1 MHFKN
6 NMPEFN
12 KQLFFD
18 PKIDIVGKEVPLA
31 ALEKTGNVLQERY
44 DKAMDNE
51 TKIGAVAKK
60 LKASSNSVDHEVAN
74 QILKTYQDKLATRAK
89 NGKYFDMVWQT
100 QQDALDVAGM
110 YEGLSN
116 RNKTISEYE
125 KMIDLN
131 PKINDP
137 KVKEYLKNQFKQNVK
152 ASQFDTENNI
162 LQGLDVNAP
171 NIVNDFDYG
180 KWAMENAGQWKPD
193 TFGGK
198 NVKTISTKAGDKLP
212 DGTISGG
219 GLYKVIGNHVTE
231 KVSKQE
237 IMQGLSKMAQEHP
250 ELQATLK
257 RDMEVYGPE
266 VTMAKLNKTFNAA
279 ADAHAYT
286 RQLANEDSYIFD
298 EQSTNTKNGY
308 GKNLPVQP
316 EGFTQ
321 LPSAIFKNPI
331 TKNPLKI
338 DSNGNIINFENNSN
352 VIRSKGAI
360 ESVDSDKFIG
370 NSNIIKSNDLSNEN
384 SITYKRVVDHL
395 KKLGKIPE
403 GADRKVRN
411 LAIANFW
418 NNELA
423 EAESSISVAKLGDKK
438 ANDYFAEINR
448 AYFGDL
454 APNASA
460 KGTSVLT
467 GQLAQATFTNEKG
480 EKINSK
486 QLFND
491 VKDRNV
497 RVTGL
502 VSQYQSPF
510 EYGSHYMTATD
521 PETGETKNYLIEPD
535 LNTKNT
541 GAYFANRIVNST
553 KQKDLVSKW
562 NDGYG
567 IQYEATPVNGGKE
580 YVIYLNKDINT
591 PVTLNN
597 EEVQMLS
604 RYPEGQASK
613 ILNDIYLSKKQ

>member
-1 MHFKN
+1 
-6 NMPEFN
+6 MPEFN

-60 LKASSNSVDHEVAN
+60 LAASSNPVDRETAN

-116 RNKTISEYE
+116 KNKTISEYE

-219 GLYKVIGNHVTE
+219 GLYKLIGNHVTE

-237 IMQGLSKMAQEHP
+237 IMQGLNKMAQEHP
-250 ELQATLK
+250 ELQATLQ
-257 RDMEVYGPE
+257 RDMQVYGPE
-266 VTMAKLNKTFNAA
+266 ATMSKLNQTFNAA

-286 RQLANEDSYIFD
+286 RQLANEESVIFD
-298 EQSTNTKNGY
+298 EQSTQNKSGA
-308 GKNLPVQP
+308 GKPIIQP

-331 TKNPLKI
+331 TANPLKI
-338 DSNGNIINFENNSN
+338 DSEGNIINASNNDN
-352 VIRSKGAI
+352 IVRSKSAI

-370 NSNIIKSNDLSNEN
+370 NNHIIKSNNLTNEN
-384 SITYKRVVDHL
+384 SLEYKRVVNHL
-395 KKLGKIPE
+395 KQLGKIPNN
-403 GADRKVRN
+403 ADRKTTN

-423 EAESSISVAKLGDKK
+423 DAESSISMAIPGNKA
-438 ANDYFAEINR
+438 ANDYFEQVNR
-448 AYFGDL
+448 TYFGNITPDV
-454 APNASA
+454 PA
-460 KGTSVLT
+460 KGSSILN
-467 GQLAQATFTNEKG
+467 GQLANSTFTNEKG
-480 EKINSK
+480 LPLSPKELASE
-486 QLFND
+486 

-502 VSQYQSPF
+502 VTQYQSPF
-510 EYGSHYMTATD
+510 EYGSHYMVAED
-521 PETGETKNYLIEPD
+521 PNSGEQKHYLIEPD
-535 LNTKNT
+535 LNTKNK
-541 GAYFANRIVNST
+541 GAYFANRIINST
-553 KQKDLVSKW
+553 KQKNLVSKW
-562 NDGYG
+562 SDGYG
-567 IQYEATPVNGGKE
+567 VQYEATPINGGKE
-580 YVIYLNKDINT
+580 FVVYLNNDSKI
-591 PVTLNN
+591 PIVLNN
-597 EEVQMLS
+597 QELQVLS
-604 RYPEGQASK
+604 QYPEGEASK
-613 ILNDIYLSKKQ
+613 ILNGIYQSKVKQ